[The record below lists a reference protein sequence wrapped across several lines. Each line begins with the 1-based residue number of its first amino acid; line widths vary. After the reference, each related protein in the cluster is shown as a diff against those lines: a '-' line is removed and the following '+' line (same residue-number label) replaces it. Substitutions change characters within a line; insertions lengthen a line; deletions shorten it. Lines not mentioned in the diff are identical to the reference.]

1 MKRMHQKETL
11 GMPRECLNE
20 KIVYLKKTIT
30 ANTTI
35 ELDSLVPNWKDYD
48 RIVVNCDDCNIP
60 KGVSIC
66 INVTNEFNGSLVVV
80 GIKSNTL
87 VGFLRI
93 SQGSDEDSPL
103 SHAIYAL
110 NNDTKNFYH
119 IFNDITQHNE
129 IRNGEETLGNLYGVS
144 LLSYNKI
151 SLFSTISY
159 DEL

>member
-1 MKRMHQKETL
+1 MYPKQEL
-11 GMPRECLNE
+11 GMPRECLHE
-20 KIVYLKKTIT
+20 KIVYLKETIT

-60 KGVSIC
+60 VAVSIY
-66 INVTNEFNGSLVVV
+66 INVKNEFNGSLVVE

-87 VGFLRI
+87 VGVLRI

-103 SHAIYAL
+103 SHGIYAL
-110 NNDTKNFYH
+110 NNDTKNNYH
-119 IFNDITQHNE
+119 IFNDVSQHNE
-129 IRNGEETLGNLYGVS
+129 IANISENLGEIYGVS
-144 LLSYNKI
+144 LLSYNKL
-151 SLFSTISY
+151 SLFSTIAY